1 MKNYTTIPKS
11 NYSINTAMTIKE
23 KILNAVKDEP
33 YPLVVIE
40 LRALL
45 DELSKANSIRISKT
59 VSDTKRKYPKK

>member
-45 DELSKANSIRISKT
+45 DELSKANSIRISKI

>member
-11 NYSINTAMTIKE
+11 NYYINTAMTIKE

-45 DELSKANSIRISKT
+45 DELSKQNSIRINKT

>member
-45 DELSKANSIRISKT
+45 DELSKQNSIRINKT

>member
-1 MKNYTTIPKS
+1 MKNYATIPKS